1 MSLTWFLSR
10 QPSGWKICKFAK
22 NTFRFMNNAKL
33 VKILGLVATAVGMG
47 ATLLTD
53 WVNEKKMEEKIDE
66 RINEKL
72 AALSDEEDE
81 ES

>member
-1 MSLTWFLSR
+1 
-10 QPSGWKICKFAK
+10 
-22 NTFRFMNNAKL
+22 MNSTKL
-33 VKILGLVATAVGMG
+33 IKILGIVATAVGMG

-53 WVNEKKMEEKIDE
+53 WVNERKMEEKIDE

-72 AALSDEEDE
+72 AAFNDEEDE

>member
-1 MSLTWFLSR
+1 
-10 QPSGWKICKFAK
+10 
-22 NTFRFMNNAKL
+22 MNNAKL
-33 VKILGLVATAVGMG
+33 VNILGLVAATVGMG

-53 WVNEKKMEEKIDE
+53 WVNEKNMEEKIDE

>member
-1 MSLTWFLSR
+1 
-10 QPSGWKICKFAK
+10 
-22 NTFRFMNNAKL
+22 MNNAKL

-53 WVNEKKMEEKIDE
+53 WVNEKIDE

>member
-1 MSLTWFLSR
+1 
-10 QPSGWKICKFAK
+10 
-22 NTFRFMNNAKL
+22 MNNAKL

-66 RINEKL
+66 CIDEKL
-72 AALSDEEDE
+72 AALNDENEDE